1 MEQRIGPSTPPVP
14 AAGFDPAFIPG
25 LTAPRPAEE
34 ETPDEK
40 AEQQPLQDA
49 DAAAEAETRAV
60 DAVAEDGAGN
70 ADDAEAKAGTD
81 EAGTAKAVRDGAD
94 TAEDAPEKAA
104 PDEDD
109 TDGPVFEAA
118 DRRASISAGRR
129 GVTLHM
135 DGETAEFDWD
145 EVGAVEIDTPRF
157 GRRFS
162 VTVYTTARRWYEAE
176 VQAPARSAL
185 KTWTAELDAV
195 LDAYFED
202 AKPSEAKPSA
212 AKPSAAKPSD
222 AKPSAAKPSDTDS

>member
-40 AEQQPLQDA
+40 AEHPLQDA
-49 DAAAEAETRAV
+49 DAAAE
-60 DAVAEDGAGN
+60 DGADHAGDT
-70 ADDAEAKAGTD
+70 DDAEAKSGTD
-81 EAGTAKAVRDGAD
+81 EAGTAKGEQDGAD

-118 DRRASISAGRR
+118 DRRGSISAGRR

-202 AKPSEAKPSA
+202 AKPSEAKPS
-212 AKPSAAKPSD
+212 D
-222 AKPSAAKPSDTDS
+222 AKPSEARPSATDS

>member
-40 AEQQPLQDA
+40 PEQRLQDA
-49 DAAAEAETRAV
+49 DAAAETETETQAV
-60 DAVAEDGAGN
+60 DAAAEDGA
-70 ADDAEAKAGTD
+70 DDAEVKAGTD
-81 EAGTAKAVRDGAD
+81 ETE

-109 TDGPVFEAA
+109 TDGPVFEVA

-202 AKPSEAKPSA
+202 AKPSD
-212 AKPSAAKPSD
+212 AKPSD
-222 AKPSAAKPSDTDS
+222 AKPSDAGS

>member
-40 AEQQPLQDA
+40 PEQRLQDA
-49 DAAAEAETRAV
+49 DAAAEAETQAV
-60 DAVAEDGAGN
+60 DAAAEDGPDDAGEP
-70 ADDAEAKAGTD
+70 DDAEAKTGTD
-81 EAGTAKAVRDGAD
+81 EAEA
-94 TAEDAPEKAA
+94 AEDAPEKAG

-135 DGETAEFDWD
+135 DGETAEFDWN

-202 AKPSEAKPSA
+202 AKPSEAKPSE
-212 AKPSAAKPSD
+212 AKPSA